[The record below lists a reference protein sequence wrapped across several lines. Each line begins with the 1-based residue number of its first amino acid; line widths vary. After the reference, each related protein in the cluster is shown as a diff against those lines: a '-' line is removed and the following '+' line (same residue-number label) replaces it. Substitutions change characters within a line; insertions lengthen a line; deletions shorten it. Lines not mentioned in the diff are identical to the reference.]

1 MMEIRTPKTHKAKRV
16 LEKRAPKLVENGKK
30 TLILHGTKTSATVSS
45 VLMELYRLKKGG
57 AIKYSR
63 RNENIRP
70 FESGGETSLEFFSL
84 KTDCSIFVT
93 SAILSRCEYA
103 KDMLTVVVWVN
114 VVMWQYG
121 SHTKKRP
128 DNLVLGRMYD
138 HHVYDLIE
146 VGIENF
152 KSLLSFS
159 YDKKIAP
166 HEGSKPFICFTGEG
180 FENVPE
186 LKQLKEVLTDLFR
199 GENLKEVGLFGLQV
213 VENLNL
219 TGLDRAYICTAVS
232 PTKVF
237 LTHCAIKLKKS
248 GTIVPRI
255 ELVEVGPSMDL
266 VIRRNRLP
274 NEGLRKE
281 AMKSSKDKPKKKVKN
296 VDQDDVLGKLGR
308 VYIPE
313 QEVGK
318 IPLPDKSKGVKRE
331 RREGKVKKN
340 KEEGSASKK
349 LKESE

>member
-1 MMEIRTPKTHKAKRV
+1 MMEIRTPKTGKAKRV
-16 LEKRAPKLVENGKK
+16 LEKRAPKLVETGRK

-70 FESGGETSLEFFSL
+70 FESGGETSLEFFSQ
-84 KTDCSIFVT
+84 KTDCSIFV
-93 SAILSRCEYA
+93 
-103 KDMLTVVVWVN
+103 
-114 VVMWQYG
+114 YG

-138 HHVYDLIE
+138 HQVYDLIE

-159 YDKKIAP
+159 YDKKFAP
-166 HEGSKPFICFTGEG
+166 HEGTKPFICFTGEG

-186 LKQLKEVLTDLFR
+186 LKHLKEVLTDLFR
-199 GENLKEVGLFGLQV
+199 GEV
-213 VENLNL
+213 VDNLNL
-219 TGLDRAYICTAVS
+219 TGLDRAYVCSAIS

-237 LTHCAIKLKKS
+237 LTHCALKLKRS
-248 GTIVPRI
+248 GTIVPRM

-274 NEGLRKE
+274 NESLMKE
-281 AMKSSKDKPKKKVKN
+281 AMRTSKDKPKKKEKN
-296 VDQDDVLGKLGR
+296 VDQDAVR
-308 VYIPE
+308 
-313 QEVGK
+313 GK
-318 IPLPDKSKGVKRE
+318 IGKIYMPDQKLDEMHLHDKSKGRKRE
-331 RREGKVKKN
+331 RKESKLLNEETDSKKN
-340 KEEGSASKK
+340 KKS
-349 LKESE
+349 SE

>member
-1 MMEIRTPKTHKAKRV
+1 
-16 LEKRAPKLVENGKK
+16 
-30 TLILHGTKTSATVSS
+30 
-45 VLMELYRLKKGG
+45 
-57 AIKYSR
+57 
-63 RNENIRP
+63 
-70 FESGGETSLEFFSL
+70 
-84 KTDCSIFVT
+84 
-93 SAILSRCEYA
+93 
-103 KDMLTVVVWVN
+103 ML
-114 VVMWQYG
+114 QYG

-199 GENLKEVGLFGLQV
+199 GEVNYFFFSNLKYIYAVDLKEVELFCLQV
-213 VENLNL
+213 VDNLNL
-219 TGLDRAYICTAVS
+219 TGLDRAYICSAVS

-281 AMKSSKDKPKKKVKN
+281 AMKSSKDKPKKKV
-296 VDQDDVLGKLGR
+296 QLT
-308 VYIPE
+308 
-313 QEVGK
+313 
-318 IPLPDKSKGVKRE
+318 LP
-331 RREGKVKKN
+331 
-340 KEEGSASKK
+340 
-349 LKESE
+349 

>member
-1 MMEIRTPKTHKAKRV
+1 
-16 LEKRAPKLVENGKK
+16 
-30 TLILHGTKTSATVSS
+30 
-45 VLMELYRLKKGG
+45 MELYQLKKGG

-84 KTDCSIFVT
+84 KTDCSIF
-93 SAILSRCEYA
+93 A
-103 KDMLTVVVWVN
+103 
-114 VVMWQYG
+114 YG
-121 SHTKKRP
+121 SHSKKRP
-128 DNLVLGRMYD
+128 DNLLLGRMYD

-159 YDKKIAP
+159 YDKKLAP

-180 FENVPE
+180 FDHVQE

-199 GENLKEVGLFGLQV
+199 GEV
-213 VENLNL
+213 VDNLNL
-219 TGLDRAYICTAVS
+219 TGLDRAYICSAIS

-266 VIRRNRLP
+266 VVRRNRLP
-274 NEGLRKE
+274 NDSVRKE
-281 AMKSSKDKPKKKVKN
+281 AMKTSKDKPKKKLKN
-296 VDQDDVLGKLGR
+296 VHNSAVGGQSGNIYVPDQK
-308 VYIPE
+308 
-313 QEVGK
+313 VGETK
-318 IPLPDKSKGVKRE
+318 LPDKSKGLKRE
-331 RREGKVKKN
+331 RRERKLKKE
-340 KEEGSASKK
+340 EEGSASKK

>member
-84 KTDCSIFVT
+84 KTDCSIFV
-93 SAILSRCEYA
+93 
-103 KDMLTVVVWVN
+103 
-114 VVMWQYG
+114 YG

-152 KSLLSFS
+152 RSLLSFS

-166 HEGSKPFICFTGEG
+166 HEGSKPFICFIGEG

-199 GENLKEVGLFGLQV
+199 GEV

-232 PTKVF
+232 PT
-237 LTHCAIKLKKS
+237 
-248 GTIVPRI
+248 
-255 ELVEVGPSMDL
+255 
-266 VIRRNRLP
+266 
-274 NEGLRKE
+274 
-281 AMKSSKDKPKKKVKN
+281 KVKN

>member
-1 MMEIRTPKTHKAKRV
+1 MGQVAGKSSVMMEIRTPKTHKAKRV

-84 KTDCSIFVT
+84 KTDCSIFV
-93 SAILSRCEYA
+93 
-103 KDMLTVVVWVN
+103 
-114 VVMWQYG
+114 YG
-121 SHTKKRP
+121 SHSKKRP

-180 FENVPE
+180 FENVQE

-199 GENLKEVGLFGLQV
+199 GEV

-232 PTKVF
+232 PAKVF

-266 VIRRNRLP
+266 VIRRNRFP

>member
-1 MMEIRTPKTHKAKRV
+1 MMEIRTPKTGKAKRV
-16 LEKRAPKLVENGKK
+16 LEKRAPKLVETGKK
-30 TLILHGTKTSATVSS
+30 TLILHGTKTSATIST

-84 KTDCSIFVT
+84 KTDCSIFV
-93 SAILSRCEYA
+93 
-103 KDMLTVVVWVN
+103 
-114 VVMWQYG
+114 YG
-121 SHTKKRP
+121 SHSKKRP
-128 DNLVLGRMYD
+128 DNLLLGRMYD
-138 HHVYDLIE
+138 HRVYDLIE

-180 FENVPE
+180 FENVQE

-199 GENLKEVGLFGLQV
+199 GEV
-213 VENLNL
+213 VDNLNL
-219 TGLDRAYICTAVS
+219 TGLDRAYICSAIS
-232 PTKVF
+232 PNKVF

-248 GTIVPRI
+248 GTIVPKI

-281 AMKSSKDKPKKKVKN
+281 AMKTSKDKPKKKIKN
-296 VDQDDVLGKLGR
+296 VDQDEVRGKLGKIY
-308 VYIPE
+308 VPD
-313 QEVGK
+313 QELQK
-318 IPLPDKSKGVKRE
+318 MPLADKSKGVKRE
-331 RREGKVKKN
+331 RRESKRKN

-349 LKESE
+349 KKESE

>member
-1 MMEIRTPKTHKAKRV
+1 MSEIRTPKSGKAKRAV
-16 LEKRAPKLVENGKK
+16 ASRAPKPIENGKK
-30 TLILHGTKTSATVSS
+30 TLILHGTKTSATLSS

-84 KTDCSIFVT
+84 KTDCSMFV
-93 SAILSRCEYA
+93 
-103 KDMLTVVVWVN
+103 
-114 VVMWQYG
+114 YG

-180 FENVPE
+180 FENVQE
-186 LKQLKEVLTDLFR
+186 LKHLKEVLIDLFR
-199 GENLKEVGLFGLQV
+199 GEV
-213 VENLNL
+213 VDNLNL
-219 TGLDRAYICTAVS
+219 AGVDRAYVCSAVS

-266 VIRRNRLP
+266 VIRRHRLP
-274 NEGLRKE
+274 DEGLMKE
-281 AMKSSKDKPKKKVKN
+281 AMRTSKDKPKKKVKN
-296 VDQDDVLGKLGR
+296 VTQDPVHGKSGR
-308 VYIPE
+308 IYIPD
-313 QEVGK
+313 QEIGEK
-318 IPLPDKSKGVKRE
+318 PMPDKSKGLKRE
-331 RREGKVKKN
+331 RREAKLKH

-349 LKESE
+349 KKASE

>member
-1 MMEIRTPKTHKAKRV
+1 MMEIRTPKTGKAKRA
-16 LEKRAPKLVENGKK
+16 LEQRAPKLVETGKK

-84 KTDCSIFVT
+84 KTDCSIF
-93 SAILSRCEYA
+93 A
-103 KDMLTVVVWVN
+103 
-114 VVMWQYG
+114 YG
-121 SHTKKRP
+121 SHSKKRP
-128 DNLVLGRMYD
+128 DNLLLGRMYD

-159 YDKKIAP
+159 YDKKLAP

-199 GENLKEVGLFGLQV
+199 GEV
-213 VENLNL
+213 VDNLNL
-219 TGLDRAYICTAVS
+219 TGLDRAYICSAIS

-266 VIRRNRLP
+266 VVRRNRFP
-274 NEGLRKE
+274 HKDLRKD
-281 AMKSSKDKPKKKVKN
+281 AMKTSKDKPKKKTKN
-296 VDQDDVLGKLGR
+296 VDDDAVTGQSGR
-308 VYIPE
+308 IYIPD
-313 QEVGK
+313 QKVGETK
-318 IPLPDKSKGVKRE
+318 LPDKSKGLKRE
-331 RREGKVKKN
+331 RRERKLKKE
-340 KEEGSASKK
+340 EEGSASKK
-349 LKESE
+349 QKESE